1 MKRLVLPL
9 LLVLALALAV
19 GAAWSVLDRG
29 HIGVGRGAVTT
40 ETRSVPAFTRIR
52 INGTADVMLVQGTA
66 APSVSV
72 EATGRSLRSI
82 DTDVR
87 DGTLTI
93 RGPEQRRWWSFLRG
107 GAARTPRIVVTFNKL
122 EAIEAAGSVTVRS
135 DDLKVERLAIS
146 ASGASTLRLSGLEAR
161 TFSIDGSGAVKAEIA
176 GRVTEQSVSVSGA
189 CDYRAAGLASEQ
201 ARIAVSGAGRVVVN
215 ATKTLDVEISGAGTV
230 DYLGNPEVTKKVSG
244 AGRVKRREAAQE
256 YHGTLA

>member
-19 GAAWSVLDRG
+19 VAAWFVLDRG
-29 HIGVGRGAVTT
+29 HVGGGNAVSTD
-40 ETRSVPAFTRIR
+40 TRSVPAFTRIR
-52 INGTADVMLVQGTA
+52 IDGTADVMLVQGTA
-66 APSVSV
+66 PSVTV
-72 EATGRSLRSI
+72 EASGRSLRNI
-82 DTDVR
+82 ETDVR

-93 RGPEQRRWWSFLRG
+93 RGAEQRRWWWFLRG
-107 GAARTPRIVVTFNKL
+107 GAARTPRIVVTFRTL

-135 DDLKVERLAIS
+135 DDLKVDRLAIS
-146 ASGASTLRLSGLEAR
+146 ASGTAALRLSGLEAR
-161 TFSIDGSGAVKAEIA
+161 TFSIDGSGAVKAEIT
-176 GRVTEQSVSVSGA
+176 GRVTEQSISVSGA

-256 YHGTLA
+256 FHGALA

>member
-9 LLVLALALAV
+9 LVVLALALAV
-19 GAAWSVLDRG
+19 GAAWLMLDRG
-29 HIGVGRGAVTT
+29 HIGGRSAVTT

-52 INGTADVMLVQGTA
+52 IDGTADVTLVQGPT
-66 APSVSV
+66 PSVSV
-72 EATGRSLRSI
+72 EAAGTSLRSI
-82 DTDVR
+82 ETDVR

-93 RGPEQRRWWSFLRG
+93 RGAPQRRWWSFLRS
-107 GAARTPRIVVTFNKL
+107 GAARTPRIAVTFRTL

-135 DDLKVERLAIS
+135 DDLKVERLAIA
-146 ASGASTLRLSGLEAR
+146 ASGTATLRFTGLEVR
-161 TFSIDGSGAVKAEIA
+161 SFSIDGSGAVKAEIT
-176 GRVTEQSVSVSGA
+176 GRATEQSISVSGA
-189 CDYRAAGLASEQ
+189 CDYRAAGLASEK

-256 YHGTLA
+256 HDGALA